1 MSVEDPV
8 VITCSI
14 SGAIANRDQCPAIPY
29 TPEEYAVEARRIV
42 DEGGVMI
49 HIHARTREGAPSY
62 EVADFRDITEAIR
75 SEVGDEVIINYST
88 GAIGIP
94 VEKRLEYLRRLRPE
108 VAALNMGSMNYAK
121 YSKKRK
127 GFVFNTVFQNP
138 FDEIVEFLTAMK
150 ELGIKPEHE
159 CFDLGHVGSLY
170 PLLDMGV
177 LEPPLHVD
185 CVMGVVGG
193 VRPTARNLAAM
204 AAEVPEGSHWAVI
217 GISREQ
223 WMLVAAAL
231 TLGGSIRVGLED
243 NFYLPDGTMARSN
256 GDLIAKARQMC
267 VDAGRRPAT
276 VAEAR
281 ALLGITALRP
291 KPTGTAPVAAASA
304 ATPDAAAASAATPD
318 ASAP

>member
-1 MSVEDPV
+1 MSVEDPA

-29 TPEEYAVEARRIV
+29 TPEEYGAEARRIV
-42 DEGGVMI
+42 DEGGTMI
-49 HIHARTREGAPSY
+49 HIHARRPDGTPSY
-62 EVADFRDITEAIR
+62 EVEDFRAITEAING
-75 SEVGDEVIINYST
+75 EVGDDVIINYST

-94 VEKRLEYLRRLRPE
+94 IEKRLEYLRELRPD

-138 FDEIVEFLTAMK
+138 FDEIIEFLTAMK
-150 ELGIKPEHE
+150 KLGIKPEHE
-159 CFDLGHVGSLY
+159 CFDLGHVGSVY
-170 PLLDMGV
+170 PLMDMGV
-177 LEPPLHVD
+177 LEAPLHVD

-204 AAEVPEGSHWAVI
+204 AAEVPAGSHWGVI

-243 NFYLPDGTMARSN
+243 NFYLPNGEMARSN

-267 VDAGRRPAT
+267 EDAGRRVAT
-276 VAEAR
+276 VQEAR
-281 ALLGITALRP
+281 DLLGVSALRERREA
-291 KPTGTAPVAAASA
+291 TATTA
-304 ATPDAAAASAATPD
+304 
-318 ASAP
+318 